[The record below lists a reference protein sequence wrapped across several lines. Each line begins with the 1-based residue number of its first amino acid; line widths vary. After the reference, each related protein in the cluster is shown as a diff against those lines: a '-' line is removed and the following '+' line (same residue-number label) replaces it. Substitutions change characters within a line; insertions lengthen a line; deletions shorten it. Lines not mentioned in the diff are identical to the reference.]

1 VKYNYLRSCPYSV
14 AEKVTSPVPVFS
26 ERTQK
31 IDSIRKKSVYNT
43 NIFFSEFLNPYF
55 YPKVTASEFSEV
67 DNLRKKME
75 DISSLNEILLLSKS
89 FFPNSKYYLFERI
102 KDLSELFDED
112 EGCQISVD
120 SLKSMLVFLFLIKG
134 FAKPVL
140 TLNENGTFQTNWKK
154 DNFNFITLRFKEKES
169 VDYLIFKSSRYIK
182 KPVILNGNMNIFDF
196 GDYLADAGDSDA
208 AR

>member
-1 VKYNYLRSCPYSV
+1 MKYNYLRSCPYSV

-75 DISSLNEILLLSKS
+75 DISSLNE
-89 FFPNSKYYLFERI
+89 
-102 KDLSELFDED
+102 
-112 EGCQISVD
+112 
-120 SLKSMLVFLFLIKG
+120 
-134 FAKPVL
+134 
-140 TLNENGTFQTNWKK
+140 NGTFQTNWKK

-196 GDYLADAGDSDA
+196 SLRFCRSERFCMIKIIELIIIDIKGTT
-208 AR
+208 